1 MGNRPLRCR
10 VSKVVVTG
18 ASGFIG
24 TALVPRL
31 LDVGYLPRLVMRS
44 PPVPPPNPPVEVVQG
59 DLTSPESLRAAVA
72 GADSVVHLGAA
83 TSVGRLDPALAYR
96 VNVGGATALIEACR
110 AAGCRRIV
118 VLSTQHVYLRRCGT
132 YGHTKRI
139 ADALFSGSGL
149 EVTIMRPS
157 LVYGPG
163 SRGVFVK
170 LAGLLRRLPVIP
182 VIGPG
187 TWHLRPLYLGDLVE
201 LIVRTLKCPDASG
214 RTYDVGGTE
223 RITYNGFLAA
233 ICATLGRPCRRVHI
247 PLSSGFA
254 LAWLLERALTNPPL
268 TLDNVYGSLLD
279 VPCDL
284 RALMRDFHPT
294 LTPLAVGLRRTFSEA
309 T

>member
-1 MGNRPLRCR
+1 M
-10 VSKVVVTG
+10 SKVVVTG

-31 LDVGYLPRLVMRS
+31 LAAGHFPRLFVRRRPVM
-44 PPVPPPNPPVEVVQG
+44 PPAAPVEVMQG
-59 DLTSPESLRAAVA
+59 DLTSAASLYAAVE
-72 GADSVVHLGAA
+72 GAEAILHLGAA
-83 TSVGRLDPALAYR
+83 TSAGRLDPALAYR

-118 VLSTQHVYLRRCGT
+118 VLSTQHVHLRRCGT
-132 YGHTKRI
+132 YGRTKRI
-139 ADALFSGSGL
+139 ADALFSDSGL
-149 EVTIMRPS
+149 EVTILRPS

-182 VIGPG
+182 VVGPG
-187 TWHLRPLYLGDLVE
+187 TWHLRPIYLDDLIA
-201 LIVRTLKCPDASG
+201 LIVETLERPDVSG
-214 RTYDVGGTE
+214 RIYDIGGPE
-223 RITYNGFLAA
+223 RITYNSFLAA
-233 ICATLGRPCRRVHI
+233 ICAALGRPCRRVHI
-247 PLSSGFA
+247 PLGVGFA
-254 LAWLLERALTNPPL
+254 MAWILELVLANPPL
-268 TLDNVYGSLLD
+268 TMDNVYGSLLD

-294 LTPLAVGLRRTFSEA
+294 LTPLAVGLRRTFEEA